1 MLKTIQSA
9 PGAVASATFGT
20 IPAAGRKL
28 HSTLISLFS
37 RLNLFNAYGLLTNSN
52 ASLRILLLA
61 LLATHGRILL
71 STIQSFVQDRLVL
84 QVQLSEREE
93 PWEWFQTLW
102 QAHEI
107 GRDSRN
113 FAVAPL
119 KEGEKEL
126 VASGAD
132 VPLRTMLR
140 QSGSTSFLFSPKTSE
155 IFSTWKD
162 LLRVPATYRSPLS
175 LPSALHPFEIAL
187 LRLLPF
193 TSHSANLAWLTF
205 GSTIISMRPTPEV
218 FVNTL
223 TLTRSRA
230 PLEAIIKK
238 ARGEYMQE
246 QVGFTKVMM
255 PDSSRQNWE
264 TAFTRPRRS
273 ADNVVLEEKKKRAL
287 FDDARAFFD
296 PVNQTWMAQRGLP
309 YRRGYMLYGPP
320 GNGKTSSVVA
330 LAGEIYMLNLN
341 DKDMDES
348 ALLRLTQQCSTPCL
362 LLLEDIDAVY
372 TGRQRASEG
381 ASAPTPEGGDV
392 SNGGESTQ
400 LSFSSLLQVLDG
412 AGSSENRLLIMT
424 TNHPERLDPA
434 LIRPGRIDV
443 KVCFENASR
452 SQARDLFIRI
462 FSDYDDS
469 DDLSTRPE
477 SAGKSQ
483 AELAAQQ
490 AREEAAERA
499 RFGGRAA
506 APLLHSS
513 PSSKSLLDHRTSSI
527 SLAQLNLLADEFA
540 REVPDDR
547 SLSMATLQGFLIRQ
561 ALRVD
566 QFGDLGAAAE
576 GALRRFPAWRDRQR
590 ASASR
595 AGAGTGAEVGNGE
608 AATDL
613 DLEGVEEEEGAYE
626 L

>member
-1 MLKTIQSA
+1 MLNTLQRA
-9 PGAVASATFGT
+9 PGAVASSTFGA
-20 IPAAGRKL
+20 IPAAGRRL

-37 RLNLFNAYGLLTNSN
+37 RLNLFSSYGLLTTSN
-52 ASLRILLLA
+52 ASLRLLLLA
-61 LLATHGRILL
+61 LLATHGRSLL
-71 STIQSFVQDRLVL
+71 SSIRAVLQDRLIM
-84 QVQLSEREE
+84 QVQLCEREE
-93 PWEWFQTLW
+93 PWLWFETMW

-107 GRDSRN
+107 GRDGRN

-119 KEGEKEL
+119 KEGEQEL
-126 VASGAD
+126 VASGAE

-162 LLRVPATYRSPLS
+162 LLRVPPSYRSPLS
-175 LPSALHPFEIAL
+175 LPSALQPFELGL

-193 TSHSANLAWLTF
+193 TPHSANLAWLTF
-205 GSTIISMRPTPEV
+205 GSTILNMRAVPEV
-218 FVNTL
+218 FINTFS
-223 TLTRSRA
+223 LTRSRL

-238 ARGEYMQE
+238 ARGEYLME
-246 QVGFTKVMM
+246 QVGFTKVFM

-264 TAFTRPRRS
+264 MAFTRPRRS
-273 ADNVVLEEKKKRAL
+273 AENVVLEERKKKAL

-330 LAGEIYMLNLN
+330 LAGELQMDIYMLNLN

-348 ALLRLTQQCSTPCL
+348 ALLRLTQQCATPCL
-362 LLLEDIDAVY
+362 LLLEDIDAIY
-372 TGRQRASEG
+372 TGRQRTDQG
-381 ASAPTPEGGDV
+381 ASTPSTSQGEATTSESADGGA
-392 SNGGESTQ
+392 GQ

-452 SQARDLFIRI
+452 TQARDLFIRI
-462 FSDYDDS
+462 FSDYDDEE
-469 DDLSTRPE
+469 LIARAK

-483 AELAAQQ
+483 AELAAEQ
-490 AREEAAERA
+490 AREEAADRA

-506 APLLHSS
+506 PLLHSS
-513 PSSKSLLDHRTSSI
+513 SKSILDSNQSTSLAPAQ
-527 SLAQLNLLADEFA
+527 LAQLAEQFA
-540 REVPDDR
+540 ELVPDDR

-576 GALRRFPAWRDRQR
+576 GALERFPAWRDLRR
-590 ASASR
+590 R
-595 AGAGTGAEVGNGE
+595 GVGGE
-608 AATDL
+608 KGVEGATDL
-613 DLEGVEEEEGAYE
+613 DVGEVEEDETAYE